1 VELRQKSETLNGVW
15 LALILS
21 FVLERPVSAASI
33 SALPPEPKRKAD
45 KNMWLPRE
53 LRTTATCGGYMTKAA
68 NMPATIVE
76 LLHANLAY
84 NNEEARTA

>member
-1 VELRQKSETLNGVW
+1 VELRQKSETLSGVW

-53 LRTTATCGGYMTKAA
+53 LRTRC
-68 NMPATIVE
+68 NMRRIYDQSRQYAS
-76 LLHANLAY
+76 NY
-84 NNEEARTA
+84 C